1 MLISEYWSDDKTKRA
16 EVHKYEG
23 NFHVDFYENDEYVL
37 TEKYVNKSQ
46 SWAEAAAENYTMG
59 IKVVQ
64 NGKRR

>member
-1 MLISEYWSDDKTKRA
+1 MLISEYWSDDRTKKA
-16 EVHKYEG
+16 EVRKYEG
-23 NFHVDFYENDEYVL
+23 DFFVDFYLNDEYVQ
-37 TEKYVNKSQ
+37 TEKYINKSQ

>member
-16 EVHKYEG
+16 EVRKYEG
-23 NFHVDFYENDEYVL
+23 DFFVDFYQGDEYIQ
-37 TEKYVNKSQ
+37 TERYINKSQ